1 MGLGWSVMGIRVSS
15 YFEDDLIN
23 SFYGFDFFFLDSFS
37 LSLSVRRERR
47 RKWKE
52 EG

>member
-1 MGLGWSVMGIRVSS
+1 MGFGWRVMGIRVSS

-23 SFYGFDFFFLDSFS
+23 SFYGFNFFFLDSF
-37 LSLSVRRERR
+37 SLSVRRERR